1 MNYPVWELPSIGGGT
16 LIAIIAVIH
25 SFIAHLAVGG
35 GLFLVL
41 TEMKARKNND
51 AALLGYVKAHT
62 KFFLLLTMV
71 FGGITGVGIWFIISL
86 VQPAATSTLIHNF
99 VFGWAT
105 EWVFFIAEIVAL
117 LIYHYRFDKMN
128 PKNHIRVG
136 WLYFIFAWLSLFI
149 INGILGFMLTP
160 GSWLET
166 QSFWD
171 GFFNPSFWP
180 ALIFRTGIAL
190 SIAGMFGLITAS
202 FRKDKELRQRLYKL
216 NVKWLYFPFILIAL
230 TAIWYLAIIPANAEA
245 NILRFNPA
253 VKPWYIVWAIATGAI
268 FLIGIFFL
276 VRLPVAMQRVT
287 VFVLVLTGLAWM
299 GGFEYTREIARK
311 PYVIYGHMY
320 SNSILKSDLQK
331 INQEGF
337 LKTAKWAE
345 VEEVT
350 NENMLEAGAEI
361 SRLQCMA
368 CHTMGGYN
376 DLISRTSHLT
386 ERGMEAKLTGLG
398 QVNDYM
404 PPFEG
409 TQKEKKVLAAYILR
423 DIHGKEAPGPYSAK
437 VEPEPV
443 IVPPFDSESEYVLLA
458 WNDLGMHCISDN
470 SDYWSFLPPA
480 NTLWAQLIKRGPKPE
495 IISDGVEIRYEVE
508 KGFRNPEK
516 HVDFWKNAKQTY
528 GADLPEGIG
537 LAGKG
542 VIGEMEPNVHNTFI
556 AHHIPVVPYRDD
568 GKYNPY
574 PLFDVVAYDKES
586 NEKLAYTK
594 VVAPTSTEMGCRNCH
609 QGGWRVN
616 NYSGMADLTSENVLE
631 VHDRI
636 EGTKLM
642 EQVKNGNPVLCQ
654 QCHADPAIGAAGKP
668 DVLNFS
674 TAIHGFHASYLKGM
688 DGDACNLCHPNMAE
702 GNTKCMRGRHEELGF
717 DCTMCHGKMEDH
729 GLALL
734 KHEEQYSKPRVAKL
748 KANLEPRSVDSYADV
763 KPRQPWLQEPD
774 CKSCHGAFNIREI
787 RKAPLGFNR
796 WVDGGSSL
804 YRNRTDT
811 HGVMCAACHG
821 SPHAVYYATNKY
833 GEDRDNIQ
841 PLQYMHLAGTIGTK
855 GNCKVCHTKEMDV
868 NGHHRNMLKPYP
880 RVKEPAENTIFN

>member
-1 MNYPVWELPSIGGGT
+1 MNYPVWELPSLGGGT

-41 TEMKARKNND
+41 TEIKARKNND

-86 VQPAATSTLIHNF
+86 VQPAATSSLIHNF

-128 PKNHIRVG
+128 PKDHVRVG
-136 WLYFIFAWLSLFI
+136 WLYFIFAWLSLFV

-160 GSWLET
+160 GRWLET
-166 QSFWD
+166 QSFWE

-190 SIAGMFGLITAS
+190 SIAGIFGLVTAS
-202 FRKDKELRQRLYKL
+202 FRKDKQLRQRLYKM
-216 NVKWLYFPFILIAL
+216 NAKWLYFPFILIAL

-253 VKPWYIVWAIATGAI
+253 VKPWYIVWAVATGAI

-276 VRLPVAMQRVT
+276 VRLPVMLQRVT

-337 LKTAKWAE
+337 LITAKWAE
-345 VEEVT
+345 VKEVT

-404 PPFEG
+404 PPFAG
-409 TQKEKKVLAAYILR
+409 TEKEKKALAAYILR
-423 DIHGKEAPGPYSAK
+423 DIHGEEAPEPYSAT

-443 IVPPFDSESEYVLLA
+443 EIPPFDQDSKYVLLA

-495 IISDGVEIRYEVE
+495 IISDGVKLHYEVE
-508 KGFRNPEK
+508 EGFKHPEK
-516 HVDFWKNAKQTY
+516 HVD
-528 GADLPEGIG
+528 
-537 LAGKG
+537 
-542 VIGEMEPNVHNTFI
+542 
-556 AHHIPVVPYRDD
+556 
-568 GKYNPY
+568 
-574 PLFDVVAYDKES
+574 
-586 NEKLAYTK
+586 
-594 VVAPTSTEMGCRNCH
+594 
-609 QGGWRVN
+609 
-616 NYSGMADLTSENVLE
+616 
-631 VHDRI
+631 
-636 EGTKLM
+636 
-642 EQVKNGNPVLCQ
+642 
-654 QCHADPAIGAAGKP
+654 
-668 DVLNFS
+668 
-674 TAIHGFHASYLKGM
+674 
-688 DGDACNLCHPNMAE
+688 
-702 GNTKCMRGRHEELGF
+702 
-717 DCTMCHGKMEDH
+717 
-729 GLALL
+729 
-734 KHEEQYSKPRVAKL
+734 
-748 KANLEPRSVDSYADV
+748 
-763 KPRQPWLQEPD
+763 
-774 CKSCHGAFNIREI
+774 
-787 RKAPLGFNR
+787 
-796 WVDGGSSL
+796 
-804 YRNRTDT
+804 
-811 HGVMCAACHG
+811 
-821 SPHAVYYATNKY
+821 
-833 GEDRDNIQ
+833 
-841 PLQYMHLAGTIGTK
+841 
-855 GNCKVCHTKEMDV
+855 
-868 NGHHRNMLKPYP
+868 
-880 RVKEPAENTIFN
+880 